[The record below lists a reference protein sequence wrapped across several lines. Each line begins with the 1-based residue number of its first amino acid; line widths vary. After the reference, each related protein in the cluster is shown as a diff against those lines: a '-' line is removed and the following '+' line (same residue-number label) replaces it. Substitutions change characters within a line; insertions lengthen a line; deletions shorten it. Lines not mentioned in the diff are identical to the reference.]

1 MFRVKNVLTLLIFSA
16 TAAMGLPAHAGS
28 AADEVV
34 INHAYVRATPPGAQA
49 SAAFMVLENSGEVDH
64 ALVAASSGLGKKV
77 EFHNHIMEEGMMKM
91 RQVMKIELPAGMRVT
106 LEPGGLHVM
115 FMGLNQRPEMGD
127 TVALTLTFAD
137 GSQTTITIP
146 VKMIKG
152 MKKHG

>member
-1 MFRVKNVLTLLIFSA
+1 
-16 TAAMGLPAHAGS
+16 
-28 AADEVV
+28 
-34 INHAYVRATPPGAQA
+34 
-49 SAAFMVLENSGEVDH
+49 
-64 ALVAASSGLGKKV
+64 
-77 EFHNHIMEEGMMKM
+77 MKM
-91 RQVMKIELPAGMRVT
+91 RQVMKIELPAGTRVT

-152 MKKHG
+152 MKKHGRGGQRQHQLPSGRIHPLIKG